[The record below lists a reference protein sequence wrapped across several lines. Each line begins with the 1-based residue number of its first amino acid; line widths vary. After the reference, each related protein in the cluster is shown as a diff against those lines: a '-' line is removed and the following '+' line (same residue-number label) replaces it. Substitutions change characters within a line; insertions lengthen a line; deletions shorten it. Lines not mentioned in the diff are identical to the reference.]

1 VSDLV
6 PLTLEGL
13 RMEATV
19 NAPVML
25 LREQGG
31 ESRVVPIFIGA
42 PEASAIQYAV
52 EGHVPER
59 PLTHDLALLLLEE
72 TGATPVRVVITE
84 VRDQTFYAELEVRV
98 GDASRTISC
107 RPSDAVA
114 LAVRAELPILAT
126 PELLDA
132 AGQRVPAAEPDA
144 DEILD
149 EFHDFIETVKPED
162 FEA

>member
-1 VSDLV
+1 VADLV
-6 PLTLEGL
+6 LLALEGL
-13 RMEATV
+13 RVEATV

-31 ESRVVPIFIGA
+31 EARVVPIFIGA

-84 VRDQTFYAELEVRV
+84 VRDQTFFAELELRV
-98 GDASRTISC
+98 GDATRTVSC

-126 PELLDA
+126 AELMDA
-132 AGQRVPAAEPDA
+132 AGQQIPAAEPDA
-144 DEILD
+144 DEIID
-149 EFHDFIETVKPED
+149 DFRDFIEKVKPED
-162 FEA
+162 FQA